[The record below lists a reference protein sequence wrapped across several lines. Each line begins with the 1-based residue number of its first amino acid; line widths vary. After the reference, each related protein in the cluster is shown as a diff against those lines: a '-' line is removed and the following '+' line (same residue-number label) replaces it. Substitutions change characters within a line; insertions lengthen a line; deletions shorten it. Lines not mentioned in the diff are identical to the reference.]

1 MVSEPTRGDAL
12 LDVYLI
18 RPENVLILCKLLPG
32 ISDHKGVLL
41 EVEWIEK
48 CRDDNAVRR
57 VLMYHKTNV
66 LGMQSFLQEM
76 FKQWAGKGSCVE
88 EIWTAYKEGIKRFV
102 PHKILFKNPDPEYYT
117 REVKRLKS
125 KVRNAYNK
133 SKSGQLNHE

>member
-1 MVSEPTRGDAL
+1 MVSEPTRGEAL

-48 CRDDNAVRR
+48 CKDDNAVRR

-66 LGMQSFLQEM
+66 
-76 FKQWAGKGSCVE
+76 
-88 EIWTAYKEGIKRFV
+88 
-102 PHKILFKNPDPEYYT
+102 
-117 REVKRLKS
+117 
-125 KVRNAYNK
+125 
-133 SKSGQLNHE
+133 